1 MSKGA
6 ASVFGRFDALYAGAL
21 SGGSGRGT
29 EYAVLG
35 QYGNPCTSWQEKDA
49 AIRPIRTDKLTSA
62 HKPNRKETTQTRLG
76 SKVYRPTEPRA
87 VPDRIDSIIREGL
100 QTANEPLLTPSII
113 VAKPHLLR
121 KYLRALGSN
130 SIAFHACAN
139 GACRLRE
146 RGEPG
151 VECSEY
157 EGKVGL

>member
-87 VPDRIDSIIREGL
+87 VLYRIHTIIREGS
-100 QTANEPLLTPSII
+100 QTANKPLPPPSLLI
-113 VAKPHLLR
+113 AKPHLLGED
-121 KYLRALGSN
+121 LRALCSAR
-130 SIAFHACAN
+130 IARHACTDC
-139 GACRLRE
+139 ACSLRE
-146 RGEPG
+146 RGKSRLERG
-151 VECSEY
+151 EEECE
-157 EGKVGL
+157 VWC